1 MYVSQF
7 FPLRLWRRVMVEY
20 LVLLWGSNTRCQM
33 QILAQNLIFETASL
47 IDKWQWHFWIFDTK
61 TNYTHTH
68 LFRTKHCRTMQQ
80 AFPKCH
86 QNINFIPFC
95 QFKNDFW
102 VSAPILSHPSTRM
115 MIMAMAKC
123 LKEEVRA
130 RVRRPKYQ
138 NEDDCDENEEKFYVK
153 NTFGDDGGD

>member
-1 MYVSQF
+1 MPNANF
-7 FPLRLWRRVMVEY
+7 
-20 LVLLWGSNTRCQM
+20 GSKFNFRNRFSYWQM
-33 QILAQNLIFETASL
+33 AMTFLNFWYENELHAHTFVQNE
-47 IDKWQWHFWIFDTK
+47 
-61 TNYTHTH
+61 
-68 LFRTKHCRTMQQ
+68 HCRTMQQ

-123 LKEEVRA
+123 LEEEVRA